1 MGKMGR
7 ERGTLIERK
16 GAGGTENDARQ
27 TEGSQGMEGVCVCR
41 EMKGTTHK
49 TSVTQ
54 KSCLVSHP

>member
-27 TEGSQGMEGVCVCR
+27 KGHRAWKGCVCAEKR
-41 EMKGTTHK
+41 KVQHIK
-49 TSVTQ
+49 Q
-54 KSCLVSHP
+54 A